1 MRTTS
6 VLIWL
11 MFASHCFAADG
22 DWAQY
27 GIIDIHA
34 HIGTFRGYDLGL
46 ETLLENLK
54 KYGIRMALISN
65 IDGANV
71 TLLTKNLSESE
82 SSRATE
88 QAVRQHPELLRGLIW
103 AKPENGSPDTVEPF
117 LSHKLENGD
126 PVFVGIKFHPEFN
139 HFSAD
144 DRRVDGYLKLCEK
157 YRIPAV
163 FHCGYPGTKSGAD
176 KIYAV
181 AKRHPSVPVILY
193 HMGFFGPHEPAIS
206 MAKKARINKDALLY
220 LETAQADPDSVLS
233 AIRDLGS
240 GSVLF
245 GTDATYYGRDHYA
258 KYQSLVD
265 LLRKELS
272 PEDFVKIVQG
282 NAKALF
288 HLSSRI
294 GFQSEGTV
302 LFAGRIST

>member
-1 MRTTS
+1 MWIKF
-6 VLIWL
+6 VFIFIL
-11 MFASHCFAADG
+11 FGGCCYGNEAD
-22 DWAQY
+22 WSQY

-46 ETLLENLK
+46 ETLLENLR
-54 KYGIRMALISN
+54 KYGIRTALISN

-82 SSRATE
+82 SNRATE
-88 QAVRQHPELLRGLIW
+88 QAVRQHPGLLRGLIW
-103 AKPENGSPDTVEPF
+103 AKPESGSPAAVEPF

-144 DRRVDGYLKLCEK
+144 DQRVDGYLKLCEK

-163 FHCGYPGTKSGAD
+163 FHCGYPGTKSDAD

-181 AKRHPSVPVILY
+181 ARRHPSVPVILY
-193 HMGFFGPHEPAIS
+193 HMGFFGPHEPAIAA
-206 MAKKARINKDALLY
+206 AKKALTNHDALLY

-233 AIRDLGS
+233 AVRELGS
-240 GSVLF
+240 SFILF

-258 KYQSLVD
+258 KYQTLID
-265 LLRKELS
+265 LLKQELS
-272 PEDFVKIVQG
+272 PEDFVKIVRG
-282 NAKALF
+282 NAEAMF
-288 HLSSRI
+288 HLK
-294 GFQSEGTV
+294 
-302 LFAGRIST
+302 